1 MRGKGGA
8 QPLSAKPK
16 AAREARGARPPG
28 GRAAPR
34 SPQFLRIGGDAGMIY
49 PRFAGPAKTGNRLF
63 NEPISRAETM
73 PPYKV

>member
-16 AAREARGARPPG
+16 AARKARGARPED

-34 SPQFLRIGGDAGMIY
+34 SPRFLRIGGDAGMIY
-49 PRFAGPAKTGNRLF
+49 LRFAEAGP
-63 NEPISRAETM
+63 SRG
-73 PPYKV
+73 PDF

>member
-28 GRAAPR
+28 GLRPDPR
-34 SPQFLRIGGDAGMIY
+34 GFCGL
-49 PRFAGPAKTGNRLF
+49 
-63 NEPISRAETM
+63 AEM
-73 PPYKV
+73 QG

>member
-28 GRAAPR
+28 GLRPDPR
-34 SPQFLRIGGDAGMIY
+34 GFCGLAEMQG
-49 PRFAGPAKTGNRLF
+49 RFTRSLQGPAKTGNRLF

>member
-1 MRGKGGA
+1 MRGGEGGA

-34 SPQFLRIGGDAGMIY
+34 SPRFLRIGGDAGMIY
-49 PRFAGPAKTGNRLF
+49 PRFAGTGQDWKPAF
-63 NEPISRAETM
+63 
-73 PPYKV
+73 

>member
-28 GRAAPR
+28 GLRPDPR
-34 SPQFLRIGGDAGMIY
+34 GFCGDAGMIY
-49 PRFAGPAKTGNRLF
+49 PRFAGTGQDWKPAF
-63 NEPISRAETM
+63 
-73 PPYKV
+73 

>member
-28 GRAAPR
+28 GRAAPQ
-34 SPQFLRIGGDAGMIY
+34 SPRFLRIGGDTGMIY
-49 PRFAGPAKTGNRLF
+49 PRFAGTGQDWKPAF
-63 NEPISRAETM
+63 
-73 PPYKV
+73 